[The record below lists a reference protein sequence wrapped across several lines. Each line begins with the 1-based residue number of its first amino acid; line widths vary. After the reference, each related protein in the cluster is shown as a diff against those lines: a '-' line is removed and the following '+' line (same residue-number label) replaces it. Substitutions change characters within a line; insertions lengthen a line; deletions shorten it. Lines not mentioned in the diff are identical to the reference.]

1 MAAVGERVRRH
12 VHDTDDDGL
21 LERQLPALDRPDA
34 RRLGAGREHFAQL
47 RRDPARAAGDER
59 PGVARQDVDARPGP
73 PMHEGLAL
81 VFGDVFEEENGRL
94 NAGRGEPR
102 RLCVPAA
109 SRERRAHRFRCLRG
123 ERGHFHLSALTTWR
137 RAARKAGKNP
147 PTIPM
152 TTAKI
157 IPTSSSAGVTRKLK
171 AISLKLDQ
179 FVVLVTMPLS
189 GSANRHP
196 STPPISAMNAD
207 SARKLSSTLP
217 GLKPSVRS
225 TPISGAREAI
235 AAYIVLIA
243 PNTAPTAMIPVI
255 ITARKLRIRPS
266 SCDCCA

>member
-59 PGVARQDVDARPGP
+59 PAVARQDVDARPGP

-157 IPTSSSAGVTRKLK
+157 IPTSSSAG
-171 AISLKLDQ
+171 
-179 FVVLVTMPLS
+179 
-189 GSANRHP
+189 RHP

-217 GLKPSVRS
+217 GLKPRVSS

-255 ITARKLRIRPS
+255 MTARKLRILPN
-266 SCDCCA
+266 SCDC